1 MKMERKKT
9 SILFLIPQLATGGAE
24 RQLVILAIGLKHLG
38 YGVKVAV
45 FYGGG
50 ALEVGLKEAKIP
62 VVNLNKSRWGVPIFY
77 CHLIGLLRREQP
89 KVIFSYLP
97 LANDWSVLAKPWA
110 PSARII
116 WGIRVSKLNLS
127 EYDWQVRLTYLLEAR
142 LARFANQ
149 IICNSF
155 AGVEVAV
162 GRGIPRNK
170 LSVITNGIDVEHFR
184 PLRAY
189 REQIRKE
196 WGIKKTDKLIGL
208 IARLDPIKDH
218 TAFLQAAA
226 LLAKERKNVRFI
238 CVGGGPIS
246 YETELRKLAEDLGLG
261 NILIWTGNRQD
272 MQIIYNGLDILVLS
286 SYSEGFSNVVG
297 EAMACGVP
305 CVVTDVG
312 DSALIVDD
320 IGEIVPP
327 RNPVALKDGMDRM
340 LQQIEKGKRVLSV
353 RSRNHI
359 VNEFSV
365 ARMLNR
371 TVEVLEQEI
380 LNTSY
385 KDINKVDISNF
396 SS

>member
-1 MKMERKKT
+1 
-9 SILFLIPQLATGGAE
+9 
-24 RQLVILAIGLKHLG
+24 
-38 YGVKVAV
+38 
-45 FYGGG
+45 
-50 ALEVGLKEAKIP
+50 
-62 VVNLNKSRWGVPIFY
+62 
-77 CHLIGLLRREQP
+77 
-89 KVIFSYLP
+89 
-97 LANDWSVLAKPWA
+97 
-110 PSARII
+110 
-116 WGIRVSKLNLS
+116 
-127 EYDWQVRLTYLLEAR
+127 
-142 LARFANQ
+142 
-149 IICNSF
+149 
-155 AGVEVAV
+155 
-162 GRGIPRNK
+162 
-170 LSVITNGIDVEHFR
+170 
-184 PLRAY
+184 
-189 REQIRKE
+189 
-196 WGIKKTDKLIGL
+196 
-208 IARLDPIKDH
+208 
-218 TAFLQAAA
+218 
-226 LLAKERKNVRFI
+226 
-238 CVGGGPIS
+238 
-246 YETELRKLAEDLGLG
+246 
-261 NILIWTGNRQD
+261 

-340 LQQIEKGKRVLSV
+340 FQQIEKGKRVLSV